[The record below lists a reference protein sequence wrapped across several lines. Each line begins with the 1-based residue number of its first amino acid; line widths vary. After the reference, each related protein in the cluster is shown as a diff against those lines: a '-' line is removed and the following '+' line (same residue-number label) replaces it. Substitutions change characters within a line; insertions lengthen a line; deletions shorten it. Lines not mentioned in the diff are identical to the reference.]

1 MITSQ
6 RDMILSSVNQ
16 ATDSSALINLIP
28 FLPLHSLQT
37 CAKQYIEDASQS
49 AINKIYHNVIPLDQI
64 IPPDV
69 IQKILS
75 FNPLSIAQQGVS
87 KLFKELSN
95 TNHLNQITQRNKVIQ
110 HPKFNFDIDFQ
121 TGTHWIVY
129 PKRQQLTCDDRA
141 LEHKEALDL
150 EETFEQCQNEDVL
163 LLYDGQHTIYNTLFC
178 SDKDLSL
185 IGVGDN
191 VVITIIDND
200 PNVYLARK
208 RHLKNVKVARDISIS
223 YFVIGEHGYLWM
235 EQCKSDMGIH
245 VVGTPSFLYVKNCQ
259 FKNMLF
265 KNMLFK
271 NIQQHAINI
280 SVDIQEYA
288 GEVMI
293 VGSTFTGWGHL
304 DNAKDQLFQE
314 IPCICIETYFDTNW
328 RDNQHKTNEIIIVGN
343 IFSNNKGRSIVFQ
356 SMGIDGSQRIKG
368 VEAFLESRVLV
379 HSNISQ
385 NKNGTLKDQISPFQK
400 HDPNQIDLVWFS
412 NEETESGPPAK
423 ITHYQYSKRY
433 PMGLIRLSQT
443 SHDFV

>member
-163 LLYDGQHTIYNTLFC
+163 LLYDGEHTISESLFLT
-178 SDKDLSL
+178 KNKALSL
-185 IGVGDN
+185 IGMSDN
-191 VVITIIDND
+191 VVITIASLRTPIGDIDLESIKLYFN
-200 PNVYLARK
+200 NV
-208 RHLKNVKVARDISIS
+208 HLRGSHSALEIDIDRDA
-223 YFVIGEHGYLWM
+223 HLWM
-235 EQCKSDMGIH
+235 EQCIVNLSLHITLGIDSSLH
-245 VVGTPSFLYVKNCQ
+245 VKNCD
-259 FKNMLF
+259 FKGENQMSTSIVI
-265 KNMLFK
+265 K
-271 NIQQHAINI
+271 
-280 SVDIQEYA
+280 VDFEDV
-288 GEVMI
+288 GSEVTI
-293 VGSTFTGWGHL
+293 VGSTFTGWGSLAH
-304 DNAKDQLFQE
+304 AQE
-314 IPCICIETYFDTNW
+314 TELPCIDIYSCGSDDT
-328 RDNQHKTNEIIIVGN
+328 IIVEPHITIVGN
-343 IFSNNKGRSIVFQ
+343 IFSNNKGRSIVFDSTEMKHSNIPQ
-356 SMGIDGSQRIKG
+356 I
-368 VEAFLESRVLV
+368 EYFLESNVTV
-379 HSNISQ
+379 HDNISQ
-385 NKNGTLKDQISPFQK
+385 NKNGRLKDQISPFQK
-400 HDPNQIDLVWFS
+400 PNPNQIQILYNSD
-412 NEETESGPPAK
+412 EES
-423 ITHYQYSKRY
+423 
-433 PMGLIRLSQT
+433 
-443 SHDFV
+443 